1 MTRSHATITRSR
13 RRRQQ
18 GFTLMEILVVFSLI
32 AVLGGVT
39 FVVGTNM
46 FKTAERQE
54 TIRTVKQLEGVLT
67 EYQRQF
73 GRYPEL
79 RSNWSPGRSIAF
91 FVEDMNQL
99 PATRDMMT
107 ELFKAEDWEI
117 GGTDITVL
125 GGARPDEER
134 ILETDPPDEVEFDF
148 ADGDTVIVDAWGIP
162 LLYVASSDGAGN
174 AREPNT
180 DGHNL
185 PVIHHRPFF
194 VSAGPDGDFGMREDN
209 DGADEPT
216 PEAARDN
223 IYSFEL
229 E

>member
-107 ELFKAEDWEI
+107 ELFESEDWDLD
-117 GGTDITVL
+117 GPLTVL
-125 GGARPDEER
+125 GGARPQEEEIRDED
-134 ILETDPPDEVEFDF
+134 LGYDWNFQS
-148 ADGDTVIVDAWGIP
+148 GDTIVVDAWGRP
-162 LLYVASSDGAGN
+162 LLYVPNSDGAGGGK
-174 AREPNT
+174 
-180 DGHNL
+180 DQHSL